1 MKVKIKPWD
10 EVVGLAKKNSD
21 YDDVAD
27 TVYYLT
33 YWAAPWGEW
42 VDGEFNID
50 GYFIVDDDECP
61 YYLKPYMIEYE

>member
-10 EVVGLAKKNSD
+10 EVVELAKENGD

-27 TVYYLT
+27 TVYYLAK
-33 YWAAPWGEW
+33 WAAPWGEW

-50 GYFIVDDDECP
+50 GYFVVGNDEYP
-61 YYLKPYMIEYE
+61 YYLKPYMIEHE